1 MIRKIE
7 NKKERRLIMEIDKS
21 KLKKLT
27 NLRRLERNLRL
38 SRVWKINMMMK
49 RMSRMK
55 IKIND
60 STEKSKINAQEKV
73 LHQDE
78 EWILSHLQADMGKK
92 RSMIK

>member
-1 MIRKIE
+1 MKRTEKRRKIMIRKIE

-27 NLRRLERNLRL
+27 NLRRLEKDLRL
-38 SRVWKINMMMK
+38 SRVWKINMMTK

-60 STEKSKINAQEKV
+60 S
-73 LHQDE
+73 
-78 EWILSHLQADMGKK
+78 
-92 RSMIK
+92 

>member
-1 MIRKIE
+1 MKRTEKMRIIMIKKIE

-27 NLRRLERNLRL
+27 NLRRLERDLRL
-38 SRVWKINMMMK
+38 SRVWKINMMTK

-60 STEKSKINAQEKV
+60 S
-73 LHQDE
+73 
-78 EWILSHLQADMGKK
+78 
-92 RSMIK
+92 

>member
-1 MIRKIE
+1 MKRTEKRRKIMIRTIE

-27 NLRRLERNLRL
+27 NLRRLERDLRL
-38 SRVWKINMMMK
+38 SRVWKINMMTK

-60 STEKSKINAQEKV
+60 S
-73 LHQDE
+73 
-78 EWILSHLQADMGKK
+78 
-92 RSMIK
+92 

>member
-1 MIRKIE
+1 MRMIMIKKIE

-27 NLRRLERNLRL
+27 NLRRLERDLRL
-38 SRVWKINMMMK
+38 SRVWKINMMTK

-60 STEKSKINAQEKV
+60 S
-73 LHQDE
+73 
-78 EWILSHLQADMGKK
+78 
-92 RSMIK
+92 

>member
-1 MIRKIE
+1 MKRTEKRRKIIIRKIE

-27 NLRRLERNLRL
+27 NLRRLERDLRL
-38 SRVWKINMMMK
+38 SRVWKINMMTK

-60 STEKSKINAQEKV
+60 S
-73 LHQDE
+73 
-78 EWILSHLQADMGKK
+78 
-92 RSMIK
+92 

>member
-1 MIRKIE
+1 MKRTEKRRKIMIRKIE

-27 NLRRLERNLRL
+27 NLRRLERDLRL
-38 SRVWKINMMMK
+38 SRVWKINMMTK

-60 STEKSKINAQEKV
+60 S
-73 LHQDE
+73 
-78 EWILSHLQADMGKK
+78 
-92 RSMIK
+92 

>member
-1 MIRKIE
+1 MIMIRKIE

-27 NLRRLERNLRL
+27 NLRRLERDLRL
-38 SRVWKINMMMK
+38 SRVWKINMMTK

-60 STEKSKINAQEKV
+60 S
-73 LHQDE
+73 
-78 EWILSHLQADMGKK
+78 
-92 RSMIK
+92 

>member
-1 MIRKIE
+1 MRRMEKRRMIMIRKIE

-27 NLRRLERNLRL
+27 NLRRLERDLRL
-38 SRVWKINMMMK
+38 SRVWKINMMTK

-60 STEKSKINAQEKV
+60 S
-73 LHQDE
+73 
-78 EWILSHLQADMGKK
+78 
-92 RSMIK
+92 

>member
-1 MIRKIE
+1 MKRTEKMRMIMIKKIE

-27 NLRRLERNLRL
+27 NLRRLERDLRL
-38 SRVWKINMMMK
+38 SRVWKINMMTK

-60 STEKSKINAQEKV
+60 S
-73 LHQDE
+73 
-78 EWILSHLQADMGKK
+78 
-92 RSMIK
+92 